1 MEMDKFSFKEFFS
14 TVRKFFSS
22 SFLTLK
28 NTILA
33 EKKSNK
39 RYFYL
44 IIVALVVLVADISL
58 ISYYNVTNSNKLKQQ
73 QATITKTT
81 VLPDSTFMGKIT
93 SLKIGEFSEP
103 TAVVYSWQY
112 LATTSGGYNQPLMTP
127 VETKSV
133 AVQNVT
139 SANWQAILTKE
150 IYAEGYSDDLMNG
163 GYANLAFSNG
173 KFFVKIEKV
182 AATSLIIYFGVMPIM
197 K

>member
-1 MEMDKFSFKEFFS
+1 MDKFSIKEFFA
-14 TVRKFFSS
+14 TGKKAFFSS
-22 SFLTLK
+22 FLALK
-28 NTILA
+28 NIILG

-44 IIVALVVLVADISL
+44 IVIALIILLVDISL
-58 ISYYNVTNSNKLKQQ
+58 MTYYNVANSNKLKQQ
-73 QATITKTT
+73 QAAITKTT

-103 TAVVYSWQY
+103 TTVVYSWQY
-112 LATTSGGYNQPLMTP
+112 LAKTSGGYNQPLMTLA
-127 VETKSV
+127 ETKSV
-133 AVQNVT
+133 YVQNVT
-139 SANWQAILTKE
+139 SSNWQAILTKE
-150 IYAEGYSDDLMNG
+150 IYAEGYSDDAMNG

-182 AATSLIIYFGVMPIM
+182 AATSLIIYFGVLPMA

>member
-1 MEMDKFSFKEFFS
+1 MDKFSIKEFFA
-14 TVRKFFSS
+14 TGKKAFAS
-22 SFLTLK
+22 SFLALK
-28 NTILA
+28 NIILG

-44 IIVALVVLVADISL
+44 IMVALVILFVDISL
-58 ISYYNVTNSNKLKQQ
+58 ITYYNVANSNKLKQQ
-73 QATITKTT
+73 QAAITKTT

-103 TAVVYSWQY
+103 TTVVYSWQY
-112 LATTSGGYNQPLMTP
+112 LAKTSGGYNQPLMTLA
-127 VETKSV
+127 ETKSV
-133 AVQNVT
+133 YVQNVT
-139 SANWQAILTKE
+139 SSNWQAILTKE
-150 IYAEGYSDDLMNG
+150 IYAEGYSDDVMNG

-182 AATSLIIYFGVMPIM
+182 AATSLIIYFGVLPLA